1 MHTTVLKGVNY
12 YTFSHKWLSDSLLS
26 QFLVISK
33 VPFIVKWA
41 VDNLNVPYILKEQQT
56 ESVLT

>member
-12 YTFSHKWLSDSLLS
+12 YTFSHKWLSDGLLS

-33 VPFIVKWA
+33 VPFIEKWA
-41 VDNLNVPYILKEQQT
+41 VDNLNVPYILKEQ
-56 ESVLT
+56 